1 MNFRLLLAS
10 LIGLVLLTACERP
23 PVQSTQREPRGAALQ
38 QVNNP
43 RSLAAQAAAQ
53 PAVPDLPPPG
63 SNDGPKAKDVYQNVK
78 VLGDLSVGEFTRHM
92 LAITAWVS
100 PAEGCTYC
108 HGANLA
114 DDSKYTKVVARRM
127 IQMNQHLNVDWAKHV
142 GATGVTCYTCH
153 RGNPVPAN
161 VWFAPQTPKNNYARP
176 GMGDDAGQNKA
187 EPSIALA
194 SLPYDPF
201 TPYLSGSEPIRVQT
215 NTPLPT
221 GNRASTKQA
230 EHTYSLM
237 MHMSKSLGVNC
248 TYCHNTQSFLT
259 WNEQRVTA
267 YHGIRMARD
276 VNTAYIE
283 PLTSAFPANR
293 LGATGDVAKA
303 NCATCHQGVNK
314 PLGGLAMAKNWP
326 GLMTTALQT
335 PAAAVAPAA
344 TAAPAAPVAVAA
356 PAVVAAAAPA
366 QPLKEV
372 VYFPVNS
379 PRLQGDEVKKI
390 DKLLAALNA
399 QPDSTAT
406 ISGYHSATGK
416 LAANQELAKQR
427 AFKIRDALVGA
438 GVAAGRIKLD
448 KPQQAEA
455 NIKGEDPFARRV
467 EVTVK

>member
-1 MNFRLLLAS
+1 MTRTGLIVAS
-10 LIGLVLLTACERP
+10 LLGAVLLVGCERP
-23 PVQSTQREPRGAALQ
+23 PMQSTQSGLRGTGMVQIDNPRIDAALKVSQ
-38 QVNNP
+38 
-43 RSLAAQAAAQ
+43 S
-53 PAVPDLPPPG
+53 AVPDLPPPG
-63 SNDGPKAKDVYQNVK
+63 GNDGPKAKDVYQNVK

-92 LAITAWVS
+92 LAITAWVA
-100 PAEGCTYC
+100 PQQGCTYC

-114 DDSKYTKVVARRM
+114 DDSLYTKVVARRM
-127 IQMNQHLNVDWAKHV
+127 IEMNRHLNVDWARHV
-142 GATGVTCYTCH
+142 GGADGTGVTCYTCH
-153 RGNPVPAN
+153 RGQPVPAN
-161 VWFAPQTPKNNYARP
+161 VNFAAVAAKNNRSGP
-176 GMGDDAGQNKA
+176 GMGNDFGQNKA

-201 TPYLSGSEPIRVQT
+201 TSYLKGDNPIRVQT
-215 NTPLPT
+215 TTALPS
-221 GNRASTKQA
+221 GSRISTKQA
-230 EHTYSLM
+230 EVTYSLM
-237 MHMSKSLGVNC
+237 NHISTSLGVNC
-248 TYCHNTQSFLT
+248 TFCHNTQSFLT
-259 WNEQRVTA
+259 WNDKRVTA

-276 VNTAYIE
+276 VNTAYLE
-283 PLTSAFPANR
+283 PLTKTFPANR
-293 LGATGDVAKA
+293 LGPGGDVAKV

-326 GLMTTALQT
+326 GLMTTALQM
-335 PAAAVAPAA
+335 P
-344 TAAPAAPVAVAA
+344 AAPAAAATAVAA
-356 PAVVAAAAPA
+356 PAAVAAAPA

-379 PRLQGDEVKKI
+379 PLLKGDEVKKI

-427 AFKIRDALVGA
+427 AFKIRDALVAA

-448 KPQQAEA
+448 KPQKAEA